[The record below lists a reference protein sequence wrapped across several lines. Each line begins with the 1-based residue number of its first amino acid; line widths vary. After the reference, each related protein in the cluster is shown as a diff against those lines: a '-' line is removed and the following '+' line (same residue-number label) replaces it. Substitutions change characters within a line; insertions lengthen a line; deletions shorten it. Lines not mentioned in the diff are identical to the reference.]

1 MKRITKIYEITIDDT
16 ENIHLVIPMY
26 NLLEYTS
33 NYSDTISSLFFSKNE
48 ATDFDNNY
56 DIDYDF
62 ENSDEFK
69 LSLSYWGTH

>member
-1 MKRITKIYEITIDDT
+1 
-16 ENIHLVIPMY
+16 MY

-33 NYSDTISSLFFSKNE
+33 NYSDTTSSLFFSKNE

-56 DIDYDF
+56 DIDHDF
-62 ENSDEFK
+62 ENSDELK

>member
-33 NYSDTISSLFFSKNE
+33 NYSDTTSSLFFNKNE